1 MLPTAPNTN
10 HADSSDPSCA
20 ITPIKL
26 NHSFKTDSPI
36 RRNTVPPS
44 DFELIQDQSRFLG
57 IVDTLRE
64 QPRIALDLE
73 TNGFFRHPER
83 VCLIQIAIPNGRVFI
98 IDPLALDDMTPLDDV
113 LSDERV
119 EVVLHSGDHDVRS
132 LDRDW
137 GFRVTSLFDTSV
149 AAAFTGMDRLGLG
162 TVLESSLGV
171 SISKDKKLQRS
182 DWTIR
187 PLKPK
192 YLDYAADDVR
202 HLLSLTDN
210 LKRKLSNLG
219 RLEWVAEESERIAA
233 IRYEP
238 PDPDT
243 AVFRVKGSR
252 HLNGR
257 ALAVLDS
264 LVAYRERHIAR
275 TGRPHFRVIPDAA
288 LVSLAANPDSKLKE
302 VRGLG
307 RFARGG
313 LASGLR
319 AAIRKGTEGRPD
331 KASGGQKTPNPHE
344 QGAAGRRLTTPRQP
358 QEMANRAGQ
367 IAHPGPSPD
376 MAYDQPQVYR
386 AVSPRPGYQRC
397 VPQAVRRW
405 QRAEFGPSLRSALKR

>member
-1 MLPTAPNTN
+1 M
-10 HADSSDPSCA
+10 
-20 ITPIKL
+20 
-26 NHSFKTDSPI
+26 
-36 RRNTVPPS
+36 
-44 DFELIQDQSRFLG
+44 
-57 IVDTLRE
+57 DTLRE

-98 IDPLALDDMTPLDDV
+98 IDPLALEDMAPLGDV

-119 EVVLHSGDHDVRS
+119 EIILHSGDHDIRS

-137 GFRVTSLFDTSV
+137 GFRVTSLFDTSI

-202 HLLSLTDN
+202 HLLDLTDN
-210 LKRKLSNLG
+210 LKRKLSKLG
-219 RLEWVAEESERIAA
+219 RLGWVAEESERIAA

-288 LVSLAANPDSKLKE
+288 LVSLAANPDSKLNQ

-307 RFARGG
+307 RFARGR
-313 LASGLR
+313 LASDLR
-319 AAIRKGTEGRPD
+319 AAIRR
-331 KASGGQKTPNPHE
+331 GQKADPIKRPVVRRPRIRMTRE
-344 QGAAGRRLTTPRQP
+344 QQADSSRRLDSLKKWRTAQGKSLTLDPALIWPMTSLKSIARSP
-358 QEMANRAGQ
+358 QDLDAEMRSQ
-367 IAHPGPSPD
+367 T
-376 MAYDQPQVYR
+376 
-386 AVSPRPGYQRC
+386 
-397 VPQAVRRW
+397 VRRW
-405 QRAEFGPSLRSALKR
+405 QRTEFGPSLRDALAR

>member
-1 MLPTAPNTN
+1 MLTSLLSPPLLIRANSGYNT
-10 HADSSDPSCA
+10 P
-20 ITPIKL
+20 
-26 NHSFKTDSPI
+26 SPI

-98 IDPLALDDMTPLDDV
+98 IDPLALEDMAPLGDV

-119 EVVLHSGDHDVRS
+119 EIVLHSGDHDIRS

-210 LKRKLSNLG
+210 LKSKLSALG
-219 RLEWVAEESERIAA
+219 RIEWVAEESERIAA

-288 LVSLAANPDSKLKE
+288 LVSLAANPDSRLNE

-319 AAIRKGTEGRPD
+319 AAIRKGQKADPIKRPVVRRPRIRMTRAQQAD
-331 KASGGQKTPNPHE
+331 AS
-344 QGAAGRRLTTPRQP
+344 RRLDSLKKWRTAQGKSLTLDPALIWPMTSLKSIARSP
-358 QEMANRAGQ
+358 QDLDTEMR
-367 IAHPGPSPD
+367 S
-376 MAYDQPQVYR
+376 
-386 AVSPRPGYQRC
+386 
-397 VPQAVRRW
+397 QAVRRW
-405 QRAEFGPSLRSALKR
+405 QRAEFGPSLRAALKR